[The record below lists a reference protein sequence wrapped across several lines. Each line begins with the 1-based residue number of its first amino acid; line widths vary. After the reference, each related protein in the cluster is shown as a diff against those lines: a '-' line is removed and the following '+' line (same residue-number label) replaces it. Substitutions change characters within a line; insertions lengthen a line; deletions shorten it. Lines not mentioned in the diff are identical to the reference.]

1 MVDEGF
7 KKDFKSEIISCDV
20 LIVGSGG
27 AGCRAAIEIDEAGL
41 KPLIVSKGL
50 SFKSGCTG
58 MAEGGYNAAFGYVDS
73 EDSSEIHFDDT
84 IKGGAFLNDPKLVDI
99 LVNEAQ
105 ERLIDLEK
113 YGALFD
119 RQDNGK
125 LNQRPFGGQSY
136 RRTCFQGDRT
146 GHEMITALKEEVIKR
161 DIATIDEVMIS
172 SLVLSEENKDT
183 NNSKSSNTSKV
194 IGAMGFS
201 LKDSKTIFFQA
212 KAVILASGGAGQL
225 YPVTSN
231 TYQKG
236 GDGFA
241 VAWKAGADLIDM
253 EQIQFHPTGM
263 LYPKS
268 RKGVL
273 VTEAVRG
280 EGGIL
285 LNKDKERFMP
295 KYDPRGE
302 LATRDIVAR
311 AIYNEIREGRGT
323 EEGGVYL
330 DISHLD
336 DEIIEEKLDTML
348 LQYLDIGVD
357 IRKEAMEV
365 APTAHHSM
373 GGVKIDENCKT
384 SIDGLFAAG
393 EVSGGVHGANR
404 LGGNALADTQVFGR
418 RGGISA
424 SEYVKN
430 INEIDEVEMGEL
442 EININD
448 IKEEESRINDIINKG
463 TLNSGEL
470 SSNQET
476 ISPYSL
482 KNQLQ
487 ELMWNKVAIIRN
499 EKDLESALKEI
510 EEIQSNLGNM
520 ELKKG
525 EHYNKSV
532 LEALELTN
540 MLEVA
545 KIIVKSAIMRKESR
559 GSHFRED
566 YPEKKA
572 EWDKSIVMNKNKTY
586 FVER

>member
-1 MVDEGF
+1 MNDNG
-7 KKDFKSEIISCDV
+7 FKSEIISCDV

-27 AGCRAAIEIDEAGL
+27 AGCRAAIEVDKGGL
-41 KPLIVSKGL
+41 SPLIVSKGL

-58 MAEGGYNAAFGYVDS
+58 MAEGGYNAAFGYVDA
-73 EDSSEIHFDDT
+73 EDSTKSHFDDT
-84 IKGGAFLNDPKLVDI
+84 IKGGAYLNSPKLVEI

-105 ERLIDLEK
+105 ERLIDLEE

-119 RQDNGK
+119 RQENGK

-161 DIATIDEVMIS
+161 NISTIDEVMIS
-172 SLVLSEENKDT
+172 SLVLGEEG
-183 NNSKSSNTSKV
+183 NSQIPNPKV

-212 KAVILASGGAGQL
+212 KSVILCSGGAGQL

-241 VAWKAGADLIDM
+241 IAWKVGADLIDM

-263 LYPKS
+263 LYPRS

-285 LNKDKERFMP
+285 INKNNERFMP

-311 AIYNEIREGRGT
+311 AIYNEIRNGRGN
-323 EEGGVYL
+323 ENGGVYL
-330 DISHLD
+330 DITHLD
-336 DEIIEEKLDTML
+336 DKLIEEKLDTML

-357 IRKEAMEV
+357 IRKEPMEV

-384 SIDGLFAAG
+384 SIEGLFAAG

-418 RGGISA
+418 RAGISA
-424 SEYVKN
+424 SEYAKN
-430 INEIDEVEMGEL
+430 AEL
-442 EININD
+442 ETNIAE
-448 IKEEESRINDIINKG
+448 ISQEESRIYRIINRG
-463 TLNSGEL
+463 IDIPNDSFI
-470 SSNQET
+470 N
-476 ISPYSL
+476 PYSI

-487 ELMWNKVAIIRN
+487 EIMWNNVAIIRN
-499 EKDLESALKEI
+499 ENDLKSALGEI
-510 EEIQSNLGNM
+510 EELEAKLENVKLTEGKQ
-520 ELKKG
+520 
-525 EHYNKSV
+525 YNKSV
-532 LEALELTN
+532 LEVLELIN
-540 MLEVA
+540 MIEIA
-545 KIIVKSAIMRKESR
+545 KIIVKSAMIRKESR

-566 YPEKKA
+566 YPEKND
-572 EWDKSIVMNKNKTY
+572 EWAKSIVMNKNKTY
-586 FVER
+586 FVAR